1 MTELNFG
8 RDVQGFNAFA
18 PSFSDIKYSASLIS
32 GGSDSITVPE
42 TNTNWIA
49 AFSYEPGAII
59 WVALND
65 TADAP
70 AGSTFATTVS
80 DLLPA
85 SRKVKG
91 GDVIDFY
98 NHGANIA
105 DVEVILYA
113 VA

>member
-18 PSFSDIKYSASLIS
+18 PSFSDTKYSASLLS
-32 GGSDSITVPE
+32 AGSDSITVPG

-49 AFSYEPGAII
+49 AFSYEPGAVI

-65 TADAP
+65 TAAPP
-70 AGSTFATTVS
+70 AGNTFVATTS
-80 DLLPA
+80 ELLPA
-85 SRKVKG
+85 SRKVQG

-105 DVEVILYA
+105 DVGVVLYA
-113 VA
+113 VT